1 MRRPGTAHQMLPSR
15 IKVPGRCGRSPRA
28 HRAWPSAWPSPSG
41 PQGRQRSSRTRAG
54 PEDAFCG
61 AGFAERLERIFKC
74 PRARR
79 GRSVQCAAF
88 RPGASNLSPCD
99 RRTCARRSARPPR
112 SARSYTALR
121 EVGLRRGAGNGA
133 AAAARAGALSRN
145 RQRARRPTC
154 GKTPRHLSRSQ
165 ARHSPGGSTP
175 LRACL
180 ADAASMARPIG
191 WRAEGAPK
199 GSSHQIGQHPFVL
212 RRMMQ
217 PHL

>member
-145 RQRARRPTC
+145 SSGPGAPPAARLPGTSRGPRRGTPQEVQRLFVHVLQ
-154 GKTPRHLSRSQ
+154 TPRAWLGQS
-165 ARHSPGGSTP
+165 A
-175 LRACL
+175 
-180 ADAASMARPIG
+180 
-191 WRAEGAPK
+191 GAPK
-199 GSSHQIGQHPFVL
+199 VRLKEVLTKSDNIRLSSGG
-212 RRMMQ
+212 
-217 PHL
+217 